1 MRKLV
6 YFVALS
12 LGLFLF
18 LSCVQALTDS
28 LEMMTMDPAERQDYI
43 SLSDEEK
50 DKYLQMDQ
58 YRRDQYRVDHDSEI
72 IALKKELYFAERKLR
87 IANEELDKVS
97 DPKDTYHVW
106 KPADGGE
113 GVLAK
118 GPPPTDDRINPDRHT
133 RWLMWEDNVRK
144 WQIEVKNLEK
154 KLSSLK
160 QQKLKSYAESRAV
173 WEAKNKQMSGPTGG
187 CFTPDTLVL
196 MESGCKRIADI
207 KAGDRVLS
215 VDSKGN
221 RAVNEVVRH
230 YILTNN
236 HYYIINGKIKVTA
249 RHLFYTSDGDK
260 RVQDLQTGDRI
271 KMSDGTF
278 EAIVSKERIERDLT
292 VYNLDVAENDNFF
305 VSSDGARGYLVHNC
319 GGK

>member
-1 MRKLV
+1 MKKLV

-12 LGLFLF
+12 LGLLLL
-18 LSCVQALTDS
+18 LSCVQTLKDS
-28 LEMMTMDPAERQDYI
+28 LEVMTMDPAERKAYI

-50 DKYLQMDQ
+50 DKYLQMNQ
-58 YRRDQYRVDHDSEI
+58 EQRDQFRVYHDPEI
-72 IALKKELYFAERKLR
+72 VALQKEQDFAQQKVEIARK
-87 IANEELDKVS
+87 ELDKAESDLKRRDVS
-97 DPKDTYHVW
+97 YGQKILRMCQDRYDKWHQEFVRLGS
-106 KPADGGE
+106 KIERLVDG
-113 GVLAK
+113 
-118 GPPPTDDRINPDRHT
+118 
-133 RWLMWEDNVRK
+133 
-144 WQIEVKNLEK
+144 
-154 KLSSLK
+154 
-160 QQKLKSYAESRAV
+160 KLKSYAEARAA
-173 WEAKNKQMSGPTGG
+173 WEAKNKQMSGPVSGG

-196 MESGCKRIADI
+196 MESGYKRIADI

-249 RHLFYTSDGDK
+249 RHLFYTSGGDK

-271 KMSDGTF
+271 RMSDGTF
-278 EAIVSKERIERDLT
+278 EAIVSKERIAGDLT

-305 VSSDGARGYLVHNC
+305 VSSDGSRGYLVHNC
-319 GGK
+319 GAK